1 MKVAVAANTLA
12 ESATTTA
19 VPYVDVHE
27 THTGVVVLARRTGI
41 YGEEAGVAGTE
52 FFRSRPVVACRR
64 RRSGSDFAA
73 AARRCGMVAPPLNHL
88 YRGETSEHRQVAAAA
103 SWGVPRQGQGLRRR
117 GSEVAA

>member
-41 YGEEAGVAGTE
+41 HGEEAGVAGTE

-73 AARRCGMVAPPLNHL
+73 RRCVMVASRLSHM

>member
-19 VPYVDVHE
+19 VPYVYVHE

-41 YGEEAGVAGTE
+41 HGEEAGVA
-52 FFRSRPVVACRR
+52 
-64 RRSGSDFAA
+64 GSDFAA
-73 AARRCGMVAPPLNHL
+73 AARRCVMVAPPLNHL

>member
-41 YGEEAGVAGTE
+41 HGEEAGVAGTE
-52 FFRSRPVVACRR
+52 FSGLALSWPVVDDDQGPTSRPRPGAV
-64 RRSGSDFAA
+64 
-73 AARRCGMVAPPLNHL
+73 
-88 YRGETSEHRQVAAAA
+88 
-103 SWGVPRQGQGLRRR
+103 
-117 GSEVAA
+117 